1 MEERKIYIEPNTVA
15 DIGIAYK
22 NGYIVH
28 VNSNAGLISIYKV
41 EEDKKKHIA
50 THLLKYEEKEE
61 VEEDTNNI

>member
-1 MEERKIYIEPNTVA
+1 MQERKIYIEPDTIA

-22 NGYIVH
+22 NGYIIH

-50 THLLKYEEKEE
+50 THLLRYTDIEE
-61 VEEDTNNI
+61 VEEDTK